1 MNGWGGWT
9 TTNSGNLAGDLNR
22 NLTRIEEGAFGGYT
36 MTQATLHVLQTCP
49 FSWKVRGLVE
59 HLGLDVQEVQVN
71 AMRTKKDLAFTN
83 GWNKVPVF
91 TDDDGKVVVDST
103 PIMVHIDEKY
113 NNGTLSQ
120 HSGDERYDTMLAHI
134 DEAWKRATIPILY
147 GSLGAALSTTRQVSK
162 LEKFGFISR
171 RLYAWAGF
179 PIMWGIIARKRVKK
193 DGRTP
198 KKLWHDLL
206 TEYTS
211 AFEGHSFFG
220 GQEPN
225 LVDFAAFGYM
235 RSISP
240 FKQFKV
246 LEEHEQGMKWY
257 NDMKSKLK

>member
-1 MNGWGGWT
+1 M
-9 TTNSGNLAGDLNR
+9 S
-22 NLTRIEEGAFGGYT
+22 
-36 MTQATLHVLQTCP
+36 QATLHVLQTCP

-59 HLGLDVQEVQVN
+59 HLGLDVAEVQVN
-71 AMRTKKDLAFTN
+71 AMRTKKELSFTN

-91 TDDDGKVVVDST
+91 TDENGEVVVDST
-103 PIMVHIDEKY
+103 PIMVYIDEKY
-113 NNGTLSQ
+113 NNSVLTQS
-120 HSGDERYDTMLAHI
+120 SGEERYDSMLAHV

-147 GSLGAALSTTRQVSK
+147 GSLGAALSTTRRVSK

-206 TEYTS
+206 TEYTES
-211 AFEGHSFFG
+211 FDGEPFFG
-220 GQEPN
+220 GQQPN

-240 FKQFKV
+240 FKQFKH
-246 LEEHEQGMKWY
+246 LEEHKKGMNWY
-257 NDMKSKLK
+257 NLMVQQLK

>member
-1 MNGWGGWT
+1 M
-9 TTNSGNLAGDLNR
+9 S
-22 NLTRIEEGAFGGYT
+22 
-36 MTQATLHVLQTCP
+36 QATLHVLQTCP

-59 HLGLDVQEVQVN
+59 HLGLDVVEVQVN
-71 AMRTKKDLAFTN
+71 AMRTKKELSFTN

-91 TDDDGKVVVDST
+91 TDENGEVVVDST
-103 PIMVHIDEKY
+103 PIMVYIDEKY
-113 NNGTLSQ
+113 NNSILTQS
-120 HSGDERYDTMLAHI
+120 SGEERFDSMLAHV

-147 GSLGAALSTTRQVSK
+147 GSLGAALSTTRRVSK

-206 TEYTS
+206 TEYTES
-211 AFEGHSFFG
+211 LDGEPFFG
-220 GQEPN
+220 GQQPN

-240 FKQFKV
+240 FKQFKH
-246 LEEHEQGMKWY
+246 LEDHEKGMKWY
-257 NDMKSKLK
+257 NLMVQQLK

>member
-1 MNGWGGWT
+1 M
-9 TTNSGNLAGDLNR
+9 S
-22 NLTRIEEGAFGGYT
+22 
-36 MTQATLHVLQTCP
+36 QATLHVLQTCP

-59 HLGLDVQEVQVN
+59 HLGLDVAEVQVN
-71 AMRTKKDLAFTN
+71 AMRTKKELSFTN

-91 TDDDGKVVVDST
+91 TDKNGEVVVDST
-103 PIMVHIDEKY
+103 PIMVYIDVNY
-113 NNGTLSQ
+113 NNSVLTQS
-120 HSGDERYDTMLAHI
+120 SGEERYDSMLAHV

-147 GSLGAALSTTRQVSK
+147 GSLGAALSTTRRVSK

-206 TEYTS
+206 TEYTES
-211 AFEGHSFFG
+211 FDGEPFFG
-220 GQEPN
+220 GQQPN

-240 FKQFKV
+240 FKQFKH
-246 LEEHEQGMKWY
+246 LEEHEKGMNWY
-257 NDMKSKLK
+257 NLMVQQLK

>member
-1 MNGWGGWT
+1 M
-9 TTNSGNLAGDLNR
+9 S
-22 NLTRIEEGAFGGYT
+22 
-36 MTQATLHVLQTCP
+36 QATLHVLQTCP

-59 HLGLDVQEVQVN
+59 HLGLDVAEVQVN
-71 AMRTKKDLAFTN
+71 AMRTKKELSFTN

-91 TDDDGKVVVDST
+91 TDEDGAVVVDST
-103 PIMVHIDEKY
+103 PIMVYIDEKY
-113 NNGTLSQ
+113 NDSALTKS
-120 HSGDERYDTMLAHI
+120 SGEERYDSMLTHV

-147 GSLGAALSTTRQVSK
+147 GSLGAALSTTRRVSK

-206 TEYTS
+206 TEYTES
-211 AFEGHSFFG
+211 FDGKPFFG
-220 GQEPN
+220 GQQPN

-240 FKQFKV
+240 FKQFKH
-246 LEEHEQGMKWY
+246 LEEHEEGMKWY
-257 NDMKSKLK
+257 NLMVQQLK

>member
-1 MNGWGGWT
+1 MSN
-9 TTNSGNLAGDLNR
+9 
-22 NLTRIEEGAFGGYT
+22 
-36 MTQATLHVLQTCP
+36 ATLHVLQTCP

-59 HLGLDVQEVQVN
+59 HLGLDVVEVQVN
-71 AMRTKKDLAFTN
+71 AMRTKKELSFTN

-91 TDDDGKVVVDST
+91 TDENGEVVVDST
-103 PIMVHIDEKY
+103 PIMVYIDEKY
-113 NNGTLSQ
+113 NNSILTQS
-120 HSGDERYDTMLAHI
+120 SGEERFDSMLAHV

-147 GSLGAALSTTRQVSK
+147 GSLGAALSTTRRVSK

-206 TEYTS
+206 TEYTES
-211 AFEGHSFFG
+211 FDGEPFFG
-220 GQEPN
+220 GQQPN

-240 FKQFKV
+240 FKQFKH
-246 LEEHEQGMKWY
+246 LEDHEKA
-257 NDMKSKLK
+257 

>member
-1 MNGWGGWT
+1 M
-9 TTNSGNLAGDLNR
+9 S
-22 NLTRIEEGAFGGYT
+22 
-36 MTQATLHVLQTCP
+36 QATLHVLQTCP

-59 HLGLDVQEVQVN
+59 HLGLDVAEVQVN
-71 AMRTKKDLAFTN
+71 AMRTKKELSFTN

-91 TDDDGKVVVDST
+91 TDENGEVVVDST
-103 PIMVHIDEKY
+103 PIMVYIDEKY
-113 NNGTLSQ
+113 NNSILTQS
-120 HSGDERYDTMLAHI
+120 SGEERFDSMLAHV

-147 GSLGAALSTTRQVSK
+147 GSLGAALSTTRRVSK

-206 TEYTS
+206 TEYTES
-211 AFEGHSFFG
+211 FDGEPFFG
-220 GQEPN
+220 GQQPN

-240 FKQFKV
+240 FKQFKH
-246 LEEHEQGMKWY
+246 LEEHEKGMNWY
-257 NDMKSKLK
+257 NLMVQQLK

>member
-1 MNGWGGWT
+1 M
-9 TTNSGNLAGDLNR
+9 NSGNPAGDLNR
-22 NLTRIEEGAFGGYT
+22 SLTRIEEGGFGGQT
-36 MTQATLHVLQTCP
+36 MPQATLHVLQTCP

-91 TDDDGKVVVDST
+91 TDDEGEVVVDST
-103 PIMVHIDEKY
+103 PIMVHIDKKY
-113 NNGTLSQ
+113 NNGTLSK
-120 HSGDERYDTMLAHI
+120 HSGDERYDSMLAHI

-147 GSLGAALSTTRQVSK
+147 GSLGTALSTTRRVSK

-211 AFEGHSFFG
+211 TFEGHSFFG

-240 FKQFKV
+240 FKQFKI

-257 NDMKSKLK
+257 NAMTAKLK

>member
-1 MNGWGGWT
+1 M
-9 TTNSGNLAGDLNR
+9 S
-22 NLTRIEEGAFGGYT
+22 
-36 MTQATLHVLQTCP
+36 QATLHVLQTCP

-59 HLGLDVQEVQVN
+59 HLGLDVAEVQVN
-71 AMRTKKDLAFTN
+71 AMRTKKELSFTN

-91 TDDDGKVVVDST
+91 TDKNGEVVVDST
-103 PIMVHIDEKY
+103 PIMVYIDEKY
-113 NNGTLSQ
+113 NNSVLTQS
-120 HSGDERYDTMLAHI
+120 SGEERYDSMLAHV

-147 GSLGAALSTTRQVSK
+147 GSLGAALSTTRRVSK

-193 DGRTP
+193 DGRSP

-206 TEYTS
+206 TEYTES
-211 AFEGHSFFG
+211 FDGEPFFG
-220 GQEPN
+220 GQQPN

-240 FKQFKV
+240 FKQFKH
-246 LEEHEQGMKWY
+246 LEEHEKGMNWY
-257 NDMKSKLK
+257 NLMVQQLK

>member
-1 MNGWGGWT
+1 M
-9 TTNSGNLAGDLNR
+9 S
-22 NLTRIEEGAFGGYT
+22 
-36 MTQATLHVLQTCP
+36 QATLHVLQTCP

-59 HLGLDVQEVQVN
+59 HLGLDVAEVQVN
-71 AMRTKKDLAFTN
+71 AMRTKKELSFTN

-91 TDDDGKVVVDST
+91 TDENGEVVVDST
-103 PIMVHIDEKY
+103 PIMVYIDEKY
-113 NNGTLSQ
+113 NNSVLTQS
-120 HSGDERYDTMLAHI
+120 SGEERYDSMLAHV

-147 GSLGAALSTTRQVSK
+147 GSLGAALSTTRRVSK

-193 DGRTP
+193 DGRSP

-206 TEYTS
+206 TEYTES
-211 AFEGHSFFG
+211 FDGEPFFG
-220 GQEPN
+220 GQQPN

-240 FKQFKV
+240 FKQFKH
-246 LEEHEQGMKWY
+246 LEEHEKGMNWY
-257 NDMKSKLK
+257 NLMVQQLK

>member
-1 MNGWGGWT
+1 MSN
-9 TTNSGNLAGDLNR
+9 
-22 NLTRIEEGAFGGYT
+22 
-36 MTQATLHVLQTCP
+36 ATLHVLQTCP

-59 HLGLDVQEVQVN
+59 HLGLDVVEVQVN
-71 AMRTKKDLAFTN
+71 AMRTKKELSFTN

-91 TDDDGKVVVDST
+91 TDENGEVVVDST
-103 PIMVHIDEKY
+103 PIMVYIDEKY
-113 NNGTLSQ
+113 NNSILTQS
-120 HSGDERYDTMLAHI
+120 SGEERFDSMLAHV

-147 GSLGAALSTTRQVSK
+147 GSLGAALSTTRRVSK

-206 TEYTS
+206 TEYTES
-211 AFEGHSFFG
+211 FDGEPFFG
-220 GQEPN
+220 GQQPN

-240 FKQFKV
+240 FKQFKH
-246 LEEHEQGMKWY
+246 LEDHEKGMNWY
-257 NDMKSKLK
+257 NLMVQQLK

>member
-1 MNGWGGWT
+1 M
-9 TTNSGNLAGDLNR
+9 SK
-22 NLTRIEEGAFGGYT
+22 
-36 MTQATLHVLQTCP
+36 ATLHVLQTCP
-49 FSWKVRGLVE
+49 FSWKVRGLLE
-59 HLGLDVQEVQVN
+59 HLGLDVAEIQVN
-71 AMRTKKDLAFTN
+71 AMRTKKELSFTN

-91 TDDDGKVVVDST
+91 TDENGEVVVDST
-103 PIMVHIDEKY
+103 PIMVYIDKNY
-113 NNGTLSQ
+113 NNSILTQS
-120 HSGDERYDTMLAHI
+120 SGEERYDSMLAHV

-147 GSLGAALSTTRQVSK
+147 GSLGAALSTTRRVSK

-206 TEYTS
+206 TEYTDS
-211 AFEGHSFFG
+211 FDDEPFFG
-220 GQEPN
+220 GQQPN

-240 FKQFKV
+240 FKQFKH
-246 LEEHEQGMKWY
+246 LEEHEKGMNWY
-257 NDMKSKLK
+257 NLMVQQLK